1 MKRPWYMLCGM
12 GMVMGAALLSGCVGE
27 MASYDWKMP
36 LKDKAALK
44 NFHQVLLNVQA
55 REGVEVSKIT
65 LERLTQ
71 RLGKSFRAASGKL
84 IPITQERAEEGTLAV
99 QVYITRYDDG
109 LALSKW
115 AFTEPGSMHIDGE
128 VTLSDWESK
137 EKLAVFDVS
146 QEYDRTRT
154 FGGMTSIEQLEP
166 QFTEGV
172 VAGIT
177 QQAH

>member
-1 MKRPWYMLCGM
+1 MKRPWYLLCGL
-12 GMVMGAALLSGCVGE
+12 GMVGTALLSACVGQT
-27 MASYDWKMP
+27 ASYDWKMP
-36 LKDKAALK
+36 FRDKAALK
-44 NFHQVLLNVQA
+44 NFHQVLLDVHA
-55 REGVEVSKIT
+55 REGVTIPKVT
-65 LERLTQ
+65 LDRLSQ
-71 RLGKSFRAASGKL
+71 RLGKSFRTASGNKL
-84 IPITQERAEEGTLAV
+84 IPVSLEGAEEGTLAV

-154 FGGMTSIEQLEP
+154 FGGLESIEQLEP

-177 QQAH
+177 QQAQ